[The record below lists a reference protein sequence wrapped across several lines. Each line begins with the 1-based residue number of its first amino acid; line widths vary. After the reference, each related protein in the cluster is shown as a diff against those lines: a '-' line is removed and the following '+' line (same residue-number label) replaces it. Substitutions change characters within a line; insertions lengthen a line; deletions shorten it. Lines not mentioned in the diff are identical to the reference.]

1 MNKQLQKNMCKWV
14 SKQHKYNE
22 NERPLYIQSEKS
34 RVGKDVGR
42 QKLPVRQDTGIDK
55 DMYEH
60 FGVAVREGGRR
71 GIWDEG

>member
-34 RVGKDVGR
+34 RVGKEVGR
-42 QKLPVRQDTGIDK
+42 
-55 DMYEH
+55 
-60 FGVAVREGGRR
+60 
-71 GIWDEG
+71 